1 MTKSKGRSLDSY
13 MCKSEN
19 FLPTLEIGLD
29 FNSTLNLN
37 LNLNLVFLDFLD
49 LLQIHV
55 SNDPFDLP
63 IGIDL
68 L

>member
-1 MTKSKGRSLDSY
+1 

-19 FLPTLEIGLD
+19 FLLTLEIGLD
-29 FNSTLNLN
+29 FISTLNLN
-37 LNLNLVFLDFLD
+37 LNLNLMFLDFPYLF
-49 LLQIHV
+49 QIHV

>member
-1 MTKSKGRSLDSY
+1 MTKSKGRSLDLY
-13 MCKSEN
+13 MYKSEN

-29 FNSTLNLN
+29 FISTLNLN
-37 LNLNLVFLDFLD
+37 LNLNLMFLGFPYLF
-49 LLQIHV
+49 QIHV

-68 L
+68 F

>member
-1 MTKSKGRSLDSY
+1 MY
-13 MCKSEN
+13 KSEN
-19 FLPTLEIGLD
+19 FLLTLEIGLD

-37 LNLNLVFLDFLD
+37 LNLNLMFLDFPYLF
-49 LLQIHV
+49 QVHI
-55 SNDPFDLP
+55 SNNAFDLP